1 MVCRVSSL
9 GIKLSMTCS
18 MLCSYSAVDCIT
30 ASMLENA
37 KDLDTIVISYDVMCK
52 YIIHLEDRLKKG
64 GLMDKVDIKIIGAI
78 PKFHLGNHQQSCVE
92 TMCLNFLE
100 LVGRTHGEMVEQAW
114 AKLGKLKYI
123 TREMTPG
130 HRKDVII
137 LHMCHH
143 NWAKVRNEGKFCVVY
158 TWCLYRLSMM
168 LCSST
173 SRRCNRNSPSTVEP
187 QSSRAQ
193 RD

>member
-1 MVCRVSSL
+1 
-9 GIKLSMTCS
+9 
-18 MLCSYSAVDCIT
+18 
-30 ASMLENA
+30 MLENA

-64 GLMDKVDIKIIGAI
+64 GIMEKVDIKIIGAI

-143 NWAKVRNEGKFCVVY
+143 NWSKVRAQGKRNWTFAVFPCHIDA
-158 TWCLYRLSMM
+158 LYSP
-168 LCSST
+168 T
-173 SRRCNRNSPSTVEP
+173 SCRCDHHRTGPVEP
-187 QSSRAQ
+187 QSPDPYGNRSQ
-193 RD
+193 RTRRHACRI